1 MLAMDFTEQC
11 LLILGMSL
19 VTAIP
24 RIFPL
29 LLLSSRALPEPF
41 MRWLEMVPPA
51 VLAALLAQEI
61 FLIRSGDMV
70 RLNLHM
76 DNLFL
81 WATVP
86 TVLVGCIFNN
96 FFATVA
102 TGLGTVALLRYCF
115 F

>member
-1 MLAMDFTEQC
+1 MDFADQC
-11 LLILGMSL
+11 YLILGMSV

-61 FLIRSGDMV
+61 FLVRSGDIV
-70 RLNLHM
+70 RLNLSM

-81 WATVP
+81 WATIP
-86 TVLVGCIFNN
+86 TVLVGWFCNN

-102 TGLGTVALLRYCF
+102 TGLCTVALLRYF
-115 F
+115 FF